1 LAAIS
6 LEAAERRRVEE
17 SLREERSFTE
27 AVLESTDLLMVVL
40 DAGGRVVRFNR
51 AMGHMS
57 GYTARDAV
65 GKLFWD
71 TFVAPEDAD
80 TARETAATPPT
91 EPKGNQHEPHWST
104 RHGAHPFIAWS
115 LTPLIGREGLLRYS
129 VITGIDIS
137 QRKALEEQ
145 LIHDAFH
152 DSLTGLPNRA

>member
-1 LAAIS
+1 PLGITSMMDAPVRLHGELVGVVCHEHVGEPREWPLEDQEFASSVADLAAIS

-17 SLREERSFTE
+17 ALREERSFTE

-65 GKLFWD
+65 GKLFWE

-80 TARETAATPPT
+80 TVREIVATPPT
-91 EPKGNQHEPHWST
+91 EAKGNQHEHHWVT
-104 RHGAHPFIAWS
+104 RHGAHPFIA
-115 LTPLIGREGLLRYS
+115 
-129 VITGIDIS
+129 
-137 QRKALEEQ
+137 
-145 LIHDAFH
+145 
-152 DSLTGLPNRA
+152 